1 MAIVPRRP
9 LYPTWDPFAELEG
22 FPGAMRRIFE
32 SAEPLPALK
41 ARMGWMPIV
50 DVAELPEELVM
61 TAELPGLTPK
71 DITVR
76 VENGV
81 LTLYGEKKE
90 TKEEADEKRRYHMF
104 ERYYG
109 EFRRTFTLPRA
120 VNPDKVT
127 AAFENGVLTIRMP
140 KTADAKGH
148 IVPVV
153 TK

>member
-1 MAIVPRRP
+1 MAMLTRRAP
-9 LYPTWDPFAELEG
+9 FPMWDPMAEFELLPMTMRRFAEG
-22 FPGAMRRIFE
+22 
-32 SAEPLPALK
+32 AEPLRALK
-41 ARMGWMPIV
+41 ERVGWMPIV
-50 DVAELPEELVM
+50 DVAETPAELVM

-76 VENGV
+76 VENGI

-90 TKEEADEKRRYHMF
+90 MKEETDEKRRYHLF
-104 ERYYG
+104 ERFYG

-120 VNPDKVT
+120 VNADKVVAT
-127 AAFENGVLTIRMP
+127 FENGILTIRMP
-140 KTADAKGH
+140 KTAEAKGH

>member
-1 MAIVPRRP
+1 M
-9 LYPTWDPFAELEG
+9 WDPFAEAEML
-22 FPGAMRRIFE
+22 PGMRRFFE
-32 SAEPLPALK
+32 EPIPFFK
-41 ARMGWMPIV
+41 EKVGWMPTV
-50 DVAELPEELVM
+50 DVAETPEELIM
-61 TAELPGLTPK
+61 TAELPGLTAK
-71 DITVR
+71 DVNVR

-90 TKEEADEKRRYHMF
+90 VKEEADEKKRYHLF
-104 ERYYG
+104 ERFYG

-127 AAFENGVLTIRMP
+127 ALFEHGVLTIRMP
-140 KTADAKGH
+140 KTAEAKGH